1 MTKGKLEFKVTLTD
15 AEMKKTAVNALEY
28 CLAQTL
34 QQFELK
40 YNVAITGIK
49 LAVGY
54 NAEGN
59 NAAPRTGNL
68 NNVQLQWQET
78 AECILT
84 DEEVRRMLAEQVAKV
99 RSSITDKL
107 AGNG

>member
-1 MTKGKLEFKVTLTD
+1 MGTITHNVKLTD
-15 AEMKKTAVNALEY
+15 ADIKKTAVSALEF
-28 CLAQTL
+28 CLEQTIK
-34 QQFELK
+34 QFEIK
-40 YNVAITGIK
+40 HKVAITGIK

-78 AECILT
+78 AEGILT

>member
-1 MTKGKLEFKVTLTD
+1 MAKELKFEVKLTD
-15 AEMKKTAVNALEY
+15 SEIKKTAVSALEY

-34 QQFELK
+34 HQFELK

-49 LAVGY
+49 HSVEY

-59 NAAPRTGNL
+59 NAAHRTGNL

-78 AECILT
+78 AEGILT
-84 DEEVRRMLAEQVAKV
+84 DEEVRRMLAEQVEKV

>member
-1 MTKGKLEFKVTLTD
+1 MTKGKLKFEVSLTD
-15 AEMKKTAVNALEY
+15 TDMKKTAVTALEY

-49 LAVGY
+49 LTEGY
-54 NAEGN
+54 NAEDN
-59 NAAPRTGNL
+59 NAAARTGEL
-68 NNVQLQWQET
+68 CDIQLKWQET
-78 AECILT
+78 CEGIRT
-84 DEEVRRMLAEQVAKV
+84 DEEVRQLLAEQVAKV

-107 AGNG
+107 TGNG

>member
-1 MTKGKLEFKVTLTD
+1 MAKELKFEVKLTD
-15 AEMKKTAVNALEY
+15 SEIKKTAVSALEY

-34 QQFELK
+34 HKFELK

-49 LAVGY
+49 PSVEY
-54 NAEGN
+54 NADGN

-78 AECILT
+78 AEGILT